1 MCFTKNVS
9 LATFLIGVIGG
20 LLCFSTGINDYK
32 VIGLIFIFFS
42 LMQGIEYLLWSHQEC
57 DEYNKMISTLGMV
70 LNHLQPIVLFILL
83 YIYNKEQFIK
93 FKNILIPIILI
104 YTIVIILYSL
114 EFKKEC
120 TMKNDS
126 HLKWE
131 WNFMKYKEVVYSIFL
146 LCLILS
152 GLAFKKYGLQF
163 SLVSFFSFLLSNLIY
178 DKTNVVGSMWCFFSV
193 FGPWLFYLIK

>member
-1 MCFTKNVS
+1 
-9 LATFLIGVIGG
+9 
-20 LLCFSTGINDYK
+20 
-32 VIGLIFIFFS
+32 
-42 LMQGIEYLLWSHQEC
+42 
-57 DEYNKMISTLGMV
+57 
-70 LNHLQPIVLFILL
+70 
-83 YIYNKEQFIK
+83 
-93 FKNILIPIILI
+93 
-104 YTIVIILYSL
+104 
-114 EFKKEC
+114 
-120 TMKNDS
+120 MKNDS

-178 DKTNVVGSMWCFFSV
+178 DKTNVVGSMWCFFSA